1 MILKDGIVM
10 NGCLVLLLGVPIVN
24 RLISANYT
32 VQHYYLHGVKF
43 GFEGFGNLRTLD
55 LLCSSQHALISYTG

>member
-10 NGCLVLLLGVPIVN
+10 NGCLDFLLGVPIIN
-24 RLISANYT
+24 SLISANHT
-32 VQHYYLHGVKF
+32 VQHYLHGVKF